1 MLISTKLSKRFQ
13 KDWKRLWK
21 TWKSGEK
28 YFFPFFILVKTNTN
42 DINMLSFIPFLI
54 FCYFRDLHAPWLSS
68 SPVLPLSSSSTSTW
82 LSSSPSGRGSLY
94 PRYLCTDT
102 HQNHLHH
109 CRRKCKQ
116 IANRSI
122 IRIISPQVFSIFSIY
137 FLQF

>member
-1 MLISTKLSKRFQ
+1 MNNFDIHQAFKKIEKGFKRHGKVGKIFFPIFLISV
-13 KDWKRLWK
+13 
-21 TWKSGEK
+21 
-28 YFFPFFILVKTNTN
+28 ITNTN
-42 DINMLSFIPFLI
+42 DTNMLSFVKITIPFLI

-68 SPVLPLSSSSTSTW
+68 SLVLPLSSSSTSTW

-116 IANRSI
+116 IANRP
-122 IRIISPQVFSIFSIY
+122 ISSSFQY
-137 FLQF
+137 F